1 MEGELSKEI
10 EGNTKIMIYSLA
22 KKEEIIRD
30 DNWKKILF
38 IQKFQEVKEESLNP
52 E

>member
-30 DNWKKILF
+30 DNWKKDLVYSEILGSKRR
-38 IQKFQEVKEESLNP
+38 ILES
-52 E
+52 